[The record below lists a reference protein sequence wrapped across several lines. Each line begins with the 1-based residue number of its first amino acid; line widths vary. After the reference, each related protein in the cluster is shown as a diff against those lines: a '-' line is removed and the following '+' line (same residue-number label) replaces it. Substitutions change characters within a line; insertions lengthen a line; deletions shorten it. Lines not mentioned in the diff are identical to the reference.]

1 MNVDIHMQSLGYT
14 LTLTS
19 FTIHHSSLL
28 LTSFLFLLELLR
40 PDSHHQF
47 HVWVQL
53 WIFPGSPEDSLS
65 HFQRFTF
72 AEVLPVQIALY
83 PWSNLCPDWAIFRN
97 VFPAN
102 FCLHCGSYMTELN
115 VEKNGDQSEV
125 PHPSSVF
132 LNHFFPSALISAIC
146 GPQQRRT
153 FTGNNSKNSS
163 VWAEV
168 VSQT

>member
-19 FTIHHSSLL
+19 FTIPHSSLL

-97 VFPAN
+97 VFPALKKMLAKARSR
-102 FCLHCGSYMTELN
+102 FF
-115 VEKNGDQSEV
+115 VRFPQ
-125 PHPSSVF
+125 PF
-132 LNHFFPSALISAIC
+132 LFLSALISVIL
-146 GPQQRRT
+146 GPQWRQT
-153 FTGNNSKNSS
+153 FAGNNSKNSS